1 MIINFTIVCCEN
13 NRLFKMSVLLLLCK
27 NTFCTAGL
35 MDFFSLFC
43 LLELQNM
50 EKFNLS
56 FYLLDTTACY
66 THTRIGTV
74 TVILTVKLY
83 FCANTL
89 MCQME
94 SLIMKNL
101 CEIIHVPNKLLIF
114 VVLSTSF
121 GNHTL
126 PKVYM
131 CYPLEF
137 FIHNKQYLGSPFEY
151 DLKKESLS

>member
-1 MIINFTIVCCEN
+1 
-13 NRLFKMSVLLLLCK
+13 
-27 NTFCTAGL
+27 
-35 MDFFSLFC
+35 
-43 LLELQNM
+43 M

-66 THTRIGTV
+66 THTRIVTV

-114 VVLSTSF
+114 VVVSTSF

-131 CYPLEF
+131 CYPFEF
-137 FIHNKQYLGSPFEY
+137 CIHIIQYLGFPFEY

>member
-1 MIINFTIVCCEN
+1 MNDKSTNKCINFTIVCCEN
-13 NRLFKMSVLLLLCK
+13 DSLIKMSVLLLLCK
-27 NTFCTAGL
+27 NIFCTAGL
-35 MDFFSLFC
+35 MNFFSLFC

-56 FYLLDTTACY
+56 FYLLDTTPCY
-66 THTRIGTV
+66 IHTRIVTV

-94 SLIMKNL
+94 SLIMKIL

-114 VVLSTSF
+114 VVVSTSF

-131 CYPLEF
+131 CYPFEF
-137 FIHNKQYLGSPFEY
+137 FIHIKQ
-151 DLKKESLS
+151 